1 MESQLIRLMLV
12 EDHTMVRKGMKAFL
26 GEYEG
31 ISVIGEAADGLR
43 AVQLVEQLKPDV
55 VLVDL
60 NLPGI
65 DGIETIRR
73 MIAMRP
79 EQRAIVLTAY
89 DQEDKID
96 QAARAGAMG
105 YLVKDIDAEELV
117 QSIRNVNS
125 GIPAFSNMILWRLLT
140 KKDEVKPFERHK
152 ALTAREADVLRLLAS
167 GYTDQEIADE
177 LCLTSVTVRTH
188 INRSITKL
196 GLKNRVQAAL
206 YAIRSGIV
214 TLEEA
219 RRPRQSGQI

>member
-1 MESQLIRLMLV
+1 MESHQIRLMLV

-117 QSIRNVNS
+117 QSIRSVNS

-152 ALTAREADVLRLLAS
+152 ALTAREVDVLRLLAS

>member
-1 MESQLIRLMLV
+1 
-12 EDHTMVRKGMKAFL
+12 
-26 GEYEG
+26 
-31 ISVIGEAADGLR
+31 
-43 AVQLVEQLKPDV
+43 VEQLKPDV

-73 MIAMRP
+73 MIAIRS

-89 DQEDKID
+89 GEEDKID

-105 YLVKDIDAEELV
+105 YLVKDIDPEELV
-117 QSIRNVNS
+117 QSIRSVNS

-140 KKDEVKPFERHK
+140 KKDEVKPFERLK

-167 GYTDQEIADE
+167 GYTDEEIAGE
-177 LCLTSVTVRTH
+177 LCVSSVTVRTH
-188 INRSITKL
+188 INRSIIKL

-206 YAIRSGIV
+206 YAIRSGLV

>member
-1 MESQLIRLMLV
+1 MESHQIRLLLV

-73 MIAMRP
+73 MIAIRS

-89 DQEDKID
+89 DEEDKID
-96 QAARAGAMG
+96 QAAGAGAMG
-105 YLVKDIDAEELV
+105 YLVKNIDPEELV
-117 QSIRNVNS
+117 QSIRSVNS
-125 GIPAFSNMILWRLLT
+125 GIPAFSNMVLWRLLT
-140 KKDEVKPFERHK
+140 QKEDVKPFERHK
-152 ALTAREADVLRLLAS
+152 TLTTREVEVLRLLAS

-177 LCLTSVTVRTH
+177 LWLTSVTVRTH
-188 INRSITKL
+188 INRVITKL

-206 YAIRSGIV
+206 YAIRSGLI